1 MFIVISFIAAFLTT
15 FSFVPQAI
23 KVIKTKNT
31 EGISLNMYTM
41 FTVGV
46 MLWLVYGISAN
57 ELAIV
62 LANAVTLVFA
72 SIIWFYTFKHER
84 EKNR

>member
-1 MFIVISFIAAFLTT
+1 
-15 FSFVPQAI
+15 
-23 KVIKTKNT
+23 
-31 EGISLNMYTM
+31 M